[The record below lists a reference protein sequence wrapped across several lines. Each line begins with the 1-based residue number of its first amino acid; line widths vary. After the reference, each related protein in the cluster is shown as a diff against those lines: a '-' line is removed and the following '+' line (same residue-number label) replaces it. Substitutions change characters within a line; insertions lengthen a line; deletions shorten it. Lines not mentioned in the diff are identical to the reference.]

1 MTLQTVLFDLDGTVS
16 DSAPGILSSLS
27 WAFAENGIA
36 PLDERTGRALLGPPF
51 YESLPPLIGGDL
63 VPAVIA
69 SYREHYATAM
79 FDTELYAG
87 MGEVLRQL
95 VDRGV
100 TLALA
105 TSKPEH
111 YAGPILEHLGVADLF
126 AVIGGD
132 TLDGAR
138 NTKALVVAEVVSRL
152 QLEDPASALMVG
164 DRLHDVH
171 GSAVHGIAC
180 LGAGWGYGLE
190 GELELAGARQIFAT
204 PADLGAYLASL
215 ELPGPGESGGG

>member
-1 MTLQTVLFDLDGTVS
+1 MTLQTVLFDLDGTIS

-36 PLDERTGRALLGPPF
+36 PLDEVTGRALLGPPF
-51 YESLPPLIGGDL
+51 YESLPPLIGADL

-79 FDTELYAG
+79 FDTQLYTG
-87 MGEVLRQL
+87 IDGVLRQL
-95 VDRGV
+95 ASDGV

-111 YAGPILEHLGVADLF
+111 YAIPILEHLGVAELF
-126 AVIGGD
+126 TVVGGD

-138 NTKALVVAEVVSRL
+138 SSKALVVAEVVARL
-152 QLEDPASALMVG
+152 GLEDPQRALMVG
-164 DRLHDVH
+164 DRRHDVE
-171 GSAVHGIAC
+171 GAATHGIAC
-180 LGAGWGYGLE
+180 LGAGWGYGLD
-190 GELELAGARQIFAT
+190 GELESAGARQIFAT
-204 PADLGAYLASL
+204 PDDLGAHLQTL
-215 ELPGPGESGGG
+215 VSGGRG